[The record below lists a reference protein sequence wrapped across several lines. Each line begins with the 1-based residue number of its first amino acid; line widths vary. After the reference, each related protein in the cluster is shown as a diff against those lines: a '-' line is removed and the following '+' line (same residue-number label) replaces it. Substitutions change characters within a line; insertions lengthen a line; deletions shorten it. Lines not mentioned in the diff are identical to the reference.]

1 MPGVTGRPAP
11 LRMSPDGKYK
21 EATMSRIG
29 KKPVEIT
36 KGVKVAINGSTLS
49 FEGPKGKLTLNHHP
63 AAKVRVEGSNVIV
76 ERIDDEKLSR
86 AVHGLTRALIANSI
100 IGVGV
105 GYTKDLEI
113 QGVGYKAEL
122 QGKTIVLN
130 LGYANQM
137 KVAIPENVAVKVEAN
152 GTRINIQGADKQVV
166 GQLAAEIRKLRKPEP
181 YKGKGVRY
189 VGEVVKKKAGKQFA
203 GAGAK

>member
-1 MPGVTGRPAP
+1 
-11 LRMSPDGKYK
+11 
-21 EATMSRIG
+21 MSRIG
-29 KKPVEIT
+29 KKPVEIA

-49 FEGPKGKLTLNHHP
+49 FEGPKGKLTLSHHP